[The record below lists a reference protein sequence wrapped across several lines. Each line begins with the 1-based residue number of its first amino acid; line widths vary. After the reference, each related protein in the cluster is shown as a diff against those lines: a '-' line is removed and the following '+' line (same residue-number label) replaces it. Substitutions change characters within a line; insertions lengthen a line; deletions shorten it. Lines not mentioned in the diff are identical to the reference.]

1 MISAKNLLLA
11 LGVAGATVAA
21 ALNMLARDA
30 RRRDR
35 HLQREA
41 LQRWE
46 DEGGN
51 LYPMV
56 GVAPARR
63 RNGGRR

>member
-11 LGVAGATVAA
+11 FGVAGAAVAA
-21 ALNMLARDA
+21 TLNVMARDA

-35 HLQREA
+35 HLQRVA

-51 LYPMV
+51 LYPV
-56 GVAPARR
+56 AGVSPARR
-63 RNGGRR
+63 RSPR

>member
-1 MISAKNLLLA
+1 MISAKNLMLA
-11 LGVAGATVAA
+11 LGVAGAAVAA
-21 ALNMLARDA
+21 ALNVLARDA

-35 HLQREA
+35 YLQRVA

-51 LYPMV
+51 LYPIK
-56 GVAPARR
+56 GVPPARR
-63 RNGGRR
+63 SGER

>member
-1 MISAKNLLLA
+1 MVSAKNLLLA
-11 LGVAGATVAA
+11 FGVAGAAVVAT
-21 ALNMLARDA
+21 LNIMARDA

-35 HLQREA
+35 FLQRQA

-51 LYPMV
+51 LYPIA
-56 GVAPARR
+56 GVSPARR
-63 RNGGRR
+63 SGRR